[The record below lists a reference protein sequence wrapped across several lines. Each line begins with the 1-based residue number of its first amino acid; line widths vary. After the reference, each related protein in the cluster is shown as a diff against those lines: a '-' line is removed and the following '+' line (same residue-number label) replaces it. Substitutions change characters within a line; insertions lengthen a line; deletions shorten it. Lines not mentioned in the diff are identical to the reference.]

1 MKELRQNVQAQ
12 KQTLLEA
19 TEAIM
24 MANAERE
31 ARFDLRLRAAIE
43 KKMPTE
49 QMQWSRNLEVMGSW
63 RSETKILE
71 NRRLQYEQ
79 LIRDFENTPFEPP
92 VGTELQRDRIAE
104 LERELSTINQSGF
117 FPAY

>member
-1 MKELRQNVQAQ
+1 MQRSLARALGKYGLDTIDKVHRKMSFLYAAEKSMKELRQNVQAQ

-43 KKMPTE
+43 KKLPTE
-49 QMQWSRNLEVMGSW
+49 QVQWSRNLEVMDSW

-71 NRRLQYEQ
+71 NRRVQYEQ
-79 LIRDFENTPFEPP
+79 LIRDFETH
-92 VGTELQRDRIAE
+92 R
-104 LERELSTINQSGF
+104 
-117 FPAY
+117 